1 MSIVDDPENCLECGR
16 LGLPVAVVISS
27 TAALCPDCAA
37 RVGYHLAE
45 AWQLAQL
52 AGLPSLDALRIA
64 LRPR

>member
-45 AWQLAQL
+45 AWQICQL

>member
-1 MSIVDDPENCLECGR
+1 VL
-16 LGLPVAVVISS
+16 ISS

-64 LRPR
+64 VRPR